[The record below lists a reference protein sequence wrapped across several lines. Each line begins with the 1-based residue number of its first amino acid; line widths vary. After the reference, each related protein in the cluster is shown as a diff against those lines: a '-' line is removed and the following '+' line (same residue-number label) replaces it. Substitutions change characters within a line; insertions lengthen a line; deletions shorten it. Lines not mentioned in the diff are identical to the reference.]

1 MVIASLFI
9 KKVRH
14 WKKTAGHL
22 IIPEGA
28 AAHPAGSPPHS
39 IGKGGSYME
48 PLTQPRKKAH
58 HPRFAAL
65 DFVKY
70 IGPGMI
76 VTVGF
81 IDPGNWASNLSAGA
95 GYGYTLLWMVT
106 LSTIMLI
113 ILQHNAA
120 HLGIA
125 TGLCLSEATNK
136 YVRPVPRWIILG
148 SAMVASVSTAMAEL
162 LGGAIALNML
172 FRLPLRVGALI
183 VLAADIWMLF
193 SNSYRHIEKWIIGF
207 VSVIG
212 IAFVLELTLVHVD
225 WQTAAVAWVD
235 PVVPRGS
242 LPVIMSVLGA
252 VVMPHNLFL
261 HSEIIQSRQWN
272 LENDAVIKRQ
282 LKYEFADTLFSMI
295 IGWGINSAMIL
306 VAAATFFTR
315 HVQVSELAQ
324 AEQMLRPLLGSGAA
338 LIFAVALLFAGLSS
352 SVTAGMAGGSIFAG
366 IFGEPY
372 DIRDSHTYA
381 GVLITL
387 LAGVAVIFGISSPFD
402 GLVYSQMLLSIQLPI
417 TVFTQIYLTSSKKV
431 MGKYANS
438 AADRAMLWAI
448 GIIVTVLNV
457 ALLVTTVF

>member
-1 MVIASLFI
+1 MNFFP
-9 KKVRH
+9 
-14 WKKTAGHL
+14 KKT
-22 IIPEGA
+22 
-28 AAHPAGSPPHS
+28 
-39 IGKGGSYME
+39 K
-48 PLTQPRKKAH
+48 QAH
-58 HPRFAAL
+58 HPQHTAL
-65 DFVKY
+65 DFIKY
-70 IGPGMI
+70 IGPGLI

-95 GYGYTLLWMVT
+95 DYGYVLLWMVT

-113 ILQHNAA
+113 LLQHNAA

-125 TGLCLSEATNK
+125 TGLCLSEATAK
-136 YVRPVPRWIILG
+136 YVRPVPRWLILG
-148 SAMVASVSTAMAEL
+148 SAVVASVSTAMAEL

-172 FRLPLRVGALI
+172 FKLPLRIGAVV
-183 VLAADIWMLF
+183 VLAVDIWMLF

-225 WQTAAVAWVD
+225 WHTAAVAWVR
-235 PVVPRGS
+235 PVIPHGS
-242 LPVIMSVLGA
+242 LPIIMSVLGA

-272 LENDAVIKRQ
+272 LEDDVVIKKQ

-295 IGWGINSAMIL
+295 IGWGINSAMII

-315 HVQVSELAQ
+315 HVQVAQLSQ
-324 AEQMLRPLLGSGAA
+324 AEQMLRPLLGGGAA
-338 LIFAVALLFAGLSS
+338 MIFAVALLLAGLSS

-372 DIRDSHTYA
+372 DIKDSHTRA
-381 GVLITL
+381 GVLLTL
-387 LAGVAVIFGISSPFD
+387 LAAVAVIFFIQSPFD
-402 GLVYSQMLLSIQLPI
+402 GLIYSQTLLSVQLPI
-417 TVFTQIYLTSSKKV
+417 TIFAQIYLTSSKKV

-438 AADRAMLWAI
+438 TLDKVLLWTT
-448 GIIVTVLNV
+448 GMVVTALNI
-457 ALLVTTVF
+457 ALLVTTVA